1 MPDNPWS
8 TRFAVRDYLIWGLF
22 VVGCVVGHA
31 LARLRVLIASV
42 GFAIATLC
50 GATQTSAQSS
60 NFFFQKN
67 GWTGAIIM
75 NNQAPAGCGVF
86 TDVSQTVRFAMTAD
100 RNGTWRAVFDRPAA
114 NGRAAGFHRNL
125 KWEMELLVDGKSI
138 HRGTAVVGANG
149 ISVVNPPL
157 NPVAMQAL
165 SLGHSLEV
173 VTVRGRF
180 QYSLS
185 GSADAIEAAT
195 KCVSVLNS
203 PPPQVSTGSID
214 QRPVGPTSGTGLFVN
229 SDGDILTNSHVV
241 RGCLRVSG
249 GIPGSQ
255 MQNALVVARDHTND
269 LALLKS
275 NFKPSMAPVLRT
287 GVRTG
292 EPVAVYGFPLAGLLP
307 STGNFTLG
315 NVTATAGLR
324 DDTSMLQVRA
334 RASWQQR
341 WPRPGSSRPSGGY
354 RRREAQHGAY
364 GQGDRRYSA
373 ERQLRHQ
380 DVDCSQ
386 FPRSQWRASGEQQH
400 HLATSESARP
410 GRSSQDFYCVR
421 LLSPLK
427 AIGGGFQPRLGPATA
442 PGFPRTDVGSASI

>member
-1 MPDNPWS
+1 MRETAFAPPWIRVPAIR
-8 TRFAVRDYLIWGLF
+8 RF
-22 VVGCVVGHA
+22 
-31 LARLRVLIASV
+31 
-42 GFAIATLC
+42 
-50 GATQTSAQSS
+50 
-60 NFFFQKN
+60 
-67 GWTGAIIM
+67 
-75 NNQAPAGCGVF
+75 
-86 TDVSQTVRFAMTAD
+86 
-100 RNGTWRAVFDRPAA
+100 FDRPAA
-114 NGRAAGFHRNL
+114 DGRAAGFHRNL
-125 KWEMELLVDGKSI
+125 KWEMELRVDGKSI

-173 VTVRGRF
+173 GTVRGRF

-275 NFKPSMAPVLRT
+275 NFKPSVAPVLRT

-324 DDTSMLQVRA
+324 DDTSMLQVSA
-334 RASWQQR
+334 
-341 WPRPGSSRPSGGY
+341 PVHPGNSGGPVLDHAGRVVGIVVGKLNTAPMVKEIGDIPQNVNFAIKTSIVLNFLEANACECTATAPSATSGPARPS
-354 RRREAQHGAY
+354 
-364 GQGDRRYSA
+364 
-373 ERQLRHQ
+373 
-380 DVDCSQ
+380 
-386 FPRSQWRASGEQQH
+386 
-400 HLATSESARP
+400 
-410 GRSSQDFYCVR
+410 RSSLGVYSVR

-427 AIGGGFQPRLGPATA
+427 PIGGG
-442 PGFPRTDVGSASI
+442 SARRCSFIKPVSNSSLREEAGCTSRSWGCYLVLQLSRI